1 MSTVYLLV
9 EVFEFA
15 ARVAQEELA
24 FNPDGEA
31 EDVGEEQ
38 SAVKRDALEVAMQD
52 EVAPRREEVQGVHEP
67 EAEREEEK
75 RSDEDSV
82 GEHGV
87 SSRTPGLRG
96 RN

>member
-31 EDVGEEQ
+31 EDVGEE
-38 SAVKRDALEVAMQD
+38 
-52 EVAPRREEVQGVHEP
+52 
-67 EAEREEEK
+67 
-75 RSDEDSV
+75 
-82 GEHGV
+82 
-87 SSRTPGLRG
+87 
-96 RN
+96 